1 MIEKNKENILHDIY
15 QKGKFK
21 RYLQLIIGVL
31 LSAIS
36 FNLFCSPNELV
47 AGGVSGTSIIINY
60 LFNIDQSLFVAVIDV
75 LLLIISYFALGK
87 EKTIHSAL
95 GSLLFPLFIKLTQN
109 INDVL
114 NLDTSVLLLSA
125 IFAGV
130 IQGFGSGLVFKA
142 GFSTG
147 GTDIVNQ
154 IISKYCKISIGNAMY
169 FSDGLII
176 ILSGLVFGLN
186 KIMYAIVLLYILS
199 YITDRVILGIS
210 DSKAFYIITKKE
222 QQIRDYIIDELHH
235 SVTVLSAEGGFK
247 SKKETVLMCV
257 LPTKEY
263 YRLKEG
269 INEIDKNAFFVV
281 TDAYEVVGGA

>member
-1 MIEKNKENILHDIY
+1 MKNDILKEIY
-15 QKGKFK
+15 KKGKLK
-21 RYLQLIIGVL
+21 RYIELIIGAL
-31 LSAIS
+31 FSAIS
-36 FNLFCSPNELV
+36 FNLFCAPNELV
-47 AGGVSGTSIIINY
+47 AGGISGLSIIINY
-60 LFNIDQSLFVAVIDV
+60 LFKMDKSLFVGIVDII
-75 LLLIISYFALGK
+75 LLIISYFSLGK
-87 EKTIHSAL
+87 EKTMHSVL
-95 GSLLFPLFIKLTQN
+95 GSILFPLFIKLTQN
-109 INDVL
+109 VNSFL

-147 GTDIVNQ
+147 GTDIINQ
-154 IISKYCKISIGNAMY
+154 IISKYCKVSIGNAMY

-176 ILSGLVFGLN
+176 LVSGFVFGIN

-199 YITDRVILGIS
+199 YVTDRVILGIS
-210 DSKAFYIITKKE
+210 DSKAFYIITKYDKK
-222 QQIRDYIIDELHH
+222 IKDYIIKDLHH
-235 SVTVLSAEGGFK
+235 SVTELSAEGGFA

>member
-1 MIEKNKENILHDIY
+1 MIEKTKENILQEIY

-21 RYLQLIIGVL
+21 RYIQLIIGVL
-31 LSAIS
+31 CSAIS
-36 FNLFCSPNELV
+36 FNLFCSPNDLV
-47 AGGVSGTSIIINY
+47 AGGVSGTSIIMNH
-60 LFNIDQSLFVAVIDV
+60 LFNIDRSLFVAIVNVI
-75 LLLIISYFALGK
+75 LLVISYFALGK
-87 EKTIHSAL
+87 ERTIHSAL
-95 GSLLFPLFIKLTQN
+95 GSILFPLFIKLTQN
-109 INDVL
+109 INDIL

-147 GTDIVNQ
+147 GTDIINQ

-169 FSDGLII
+169 FSDGVI
-176 ILSGLVFGLN
+176 ILFSGMVFGIN
-186 KIMYAIVLLYILS
+186 KIMYAIILLYILS

-210 DSKAFYIITKKE
+210 DSKAFYIITKHDD
-222 QQIRDYIIDELHH
+222 QIKDYIIKELHH
-235 SVTVLSAEGGFK
+235 SITQLSAQGGFA
-247 SKKETVLMCV
+247 SKKENVLMCV

-269 INEIDKNAFFVV
+269 INKIDKDAFFVV